1 MFTYQ
6 LCLHDCSC
14 RSQTKRFVV
23 VVHIKLCVVIF
34 YYFIKFFCKMKA
46 ARKSYSIEFKK
57 KIVLESQ
64 GKNLVSFC
72 KDKQLDLRMVR
83 KWRSKFEQISF
94 LEENG
99 HAKKRSVGSGRT
111 PDNPELESLL
121 FDWIVD
127 RRLMSY
133 AVKRGD
139 VQKMAL
145 AIAAELEIDK
155 FKASNHW
162 LSNFFNRHHLSLR
175 KSTTLFKLEDE
186 EIVRH
191 ALSYKSFIDNID
203 FSQYDLSHMVAM
215 DETAVYMG
223 ETSQVTVDNIGA
235 SSIYIPSTGYES
247 SRVTCILAIRLI
259 AGIIAFSYE

>member
-1 MFTYQ
+1 
-6 LCLHDCSC
+6 
-14 RSQTKRFVV
+14 
-23 VVHIKLCVVIF
+23 
-34 YYFIKFFCKMKA
+34 MKA

-83 KWRSKFEQISF
+83 KWRSKFDQISF

-99 HAKKRSVGSGRT
+99 NIKKRSVGSGRT

-133 AVKRGD
+133 AVKIGD

-145 AIAAELEIDK
+145 PIAAELEIDK

-186 EIVRH
+186 EIVRR
-191 ALSYKSFIDNID
+191 ALFYKSFIDNID

-223 ETSQVTVDNIGA
+223 ETSEVTLVRL
-235 SSIYIPSTGYES
+235 PSTFLQLVMKVHVSPAFWPFVSMDRKSLLYS
-247 SRVTCILAIRLI
+247 LAKVKRIQLQRCL
-259 AGIIAFSYE
+259 A